1 MKEKNE
7 KKETKV
13 VRKTKVVKKTK
24 RSEEDKILF
33 SDNIKKLVKLAS
45 VLCAFFS
52 TILILIMLFFGIV
65 TTFIVINSDKGQ
77 LVGNNTIITFVSNI
91 NDYSIQEMI
100 NTIETMD
107 SKGIFIIMEIILPV
121 IALIAVGLLL
131 IILSKKILDFIANV
145 KYEKDLF
152 ALDKVD
158 EVRVIANNLS
168 LVLLVTFVIFD
179 NPSFLVY
186 ALIEFLIYASYK
198 LYMRCINNCYKIKE
212 EKE

>member
-65 TTFIVINSDKGQ
+65 TTLIVINLDKGQ

-179 NPSFLVY
+179 NPTFLLYV
-186 ALIEFLIYASYK
+186 LIEFLIYLLYK
-198 LYMRCINNCYKIKE
+198 LYIRYVNE
-212 EKE
+212 HTL